1 MLQTYERNRDLA
13 PAFWQ
18 VDILW
23 LILAS
28 GDDTGGVFSM
38 MEELCPKDSGPPPH
52 RHDQFEFFYILD
64 GQITFLVDGKE
75 IQGRTGSIVTIPAGA
90 EHSFRVDT
98 ETARGLNLY
107 VPAGFERM
115 ITELAE
121 PASERTLPPKG
132 RKANQDMEK
141 MKQLMNAVGMHP
153 SKSPDTLRQSS
164 DPRMQVG

>member
-1 MLQTYERNRDLA
+1 LQAYERNRDAA
-13 PAFWQ
+13 PAYWQ

-28 GDDTGGVFSM
+28 GEDTKGAFSM

-64 GQITFLVDGKE
+64 GQITFLVEGEE
-75 IQGRTGSIVTIPAGA
+75 IQGTAGSIVTIPAGST
-90 EHSFRVDT
+90 HSFRVDT

-121 PASERTLPPKG
+121 PAPQRSLPPKG
-132 RKANQDMEK
+132 RKANQDMGK
-141 MKQLMNAVGMHP
+141 MKQLMQEIGMHP
-153 SKSPDTLRQSS
+153 TNDPDSLRQSS
-164 DPRMQVG
+164 DPRMQVE